1 MNALFF
7 STDPSFDL
15 VYFSLGFTKV
25 KTQEMVV
32 TGNYVPHILVRQ
44 RYQREFVIYIN
55 IIIPYYKKG
64 AINQVVIQFETKYS
78 RVYSIQNYSICLS
91 RPKQFLNAIQNGG
104 FSGLLKEIC
113 SPPTQN
119 QFCRSRND
127 ETWRTNTLTN
137 ENHLRNLLS
146 PVNISIFPHKLAIFV
161 KTEKKTKIGF

>member
-15 VYFSLGFTKV
+15 VYFSLGFRKV

-78 RVYSIQNYSICLS
+78 RVYSIQKYSICLS
-91 RPKQFLNAIQNGG
+91 RPYPFNFFKGCLPQILLGPYFVPFLPEQFQE
-104 FSGLLKEIC
+104 EILTYVEDVTNC
-113 SPPTQN
+113 SFQ
-119 QFCRSRND
+119 
-127 ETWRTNTLTN
+127 
-137 ENHLRNLLS
+137 
-146 PVNISIFPHKLAIFV
+146 
-161 KTEKKTKIGF
+161 